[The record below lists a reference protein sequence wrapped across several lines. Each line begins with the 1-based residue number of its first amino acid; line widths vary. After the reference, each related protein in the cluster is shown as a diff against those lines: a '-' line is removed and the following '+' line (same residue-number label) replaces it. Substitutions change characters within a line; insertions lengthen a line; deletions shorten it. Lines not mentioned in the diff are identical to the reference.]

1 MTLPA
6 RTKYSVLIITLL
18 LGILSFF
25 IIFYRF
31 TNIPKSLTFD
41 EIEFAKLALS
51 LEQHAYTPYSP
62 LATGHSTLYFY
73 VLLFSLKLFGVTS
86 FALRLPSALFGLMT
100 IILSFFI
107 LRKVVQKMDISH
119 SHSPFLHIFLPVI
132 GTFLFTT
139 TRWYY
144 NFARFGFEATFLL
157 FLELSSLLFLLTYLD
172 HKQKKWLIPSGIF
185 AGLAYN
191 SYQPG
196 RLFFIIPLTLL
207 FLFILERKQHR
218 LDFSFFTKY
227 TVTTFLTFLIP
238 FLILITPLSLYLSQN
253 KDVRLSQL
261 MYPANT
267 ELTLNEKMQFFGRNV
282 ASTALMFSVKGD
294 VNGRHNYPNKAAL
307 NPLMSL
313 LFIGGFVLALWNI
326 KNKMNQLFLLYFFIA
341 LFPTLLTYPWENPN
355 MLRTITCLPALI
367 YFCTYAIAHIY
378 MILEKKFHLYYK
390 ILVIG
395 IFIGII
401 ASAIYDARTYF
412 VFQAP
417 VFTEAFEA
425 HMPLSYYIDNPDAQ
439 VKK

>member
-6 RTKYSVLIITLL
+6 RTKHSVLIITLL
-18 LGILSFF
+18 LGILSAF

-31 TNIPKSLTFD
+31 TSIPKTLTFD

-51 LEQHAYTPYSP
+51 LDNHSYIPYSP

-73 VLLFSLKLFGVTS
+73 ILLFSLKVFGINS
-86 FALRLPSALFGLMT
+86 FGLRFPAALFGLASV
-100 IILSFFI
+100 LVLFFV
-107 LRKVVQKMDISH
+107 LRRVVQKMEIPH
-119 SHSPFLHIFLPVI
+119 SHSPFLHNFLPVV
-132 GTFLFTT
+132 GTFLFAT
-139 TRWYY
+139 TRWYF
-144 NFARFGFEATFLL
+144 NFTRFGFEATFVLL
-157 FLELSSLLFLLTYLD
+157 LELISLLFLLIYLD

-196 RLFFIIPLTLL
+196 RLFFIIPLIFL

-227 TVTTFLTFLIP
+227 TVTTFLSFLIP
-238 FLILITPLSLYLSQN
+238 FIVLITPLSLYLSQN
-253 KDVRLSQL
+253 KDVRVNQL
-261 MYPANT
+261 MYPTNT
-267 ELTLNEKMQFFGRNV
+267 ELTLGEKFQFFGRNV

-313 LFIGGFVLALWNI
+313 LFMSGLLLALWKI
-326 KNKMNQLFLLYFFIA
+326 KQKMNQLFVIYFFLAIS
-341 LFPTLLTYPWENPN
+341 PTLLTYPWENPN
-355 MLRTITCLPALI
+355 MLRTITCLPSLI
-367 YFCTYAIAHIY
+367 YFCMFAIAHIY
-378 MILEKKFHLYYK
+378 IMSEKRFHIYYK

-401 ASAIYDARTYF
+401 VSAVYDARTYF
-412 VFQAP
+412 MFQAP
-417 VFTEAFEA
+417 VFKEAFEA
-425 HMPLSYYIDNPDAQ
+425 QMPLSYYINNPDAK